1 MQQGVQ
7 TDTAYNIQ
15 QCWEM
20 MADGQLCCVRF
31 LRTSACVAG
40 VGMGTRG
47 GKKEDGFLPRS
58 PPLFAPATQFR
69 FHEMVNLQ

>member
-20 MADGQLCCVRF
+20 MANYVASVFTGL
-31 LRTSACVAG
+31 SACVAG

-47 GKKEDGFLPRS
+47 GKKEEGFFPRS
-58 PPLFAPATQFR
+58 PPLFALATQFR

>member
-20 MADGQLCCVRF
+20 MANYVASVFTGLQPAWQASEWLREEEKRKRDFSPAPLRF
-31 LRTSACVAG
+31 LRLPLSL
-40 VGMGTRG
+40 
-47 GKKEDGFLPRS
+47 GFMRW
-58 PPLFAPATQFR
+58 
-69 FHEMVNLQ
+69 